1 MEELEADDALGIYAT
16 ANPGNV
22 IVSPD
27 KDMRQIPGKLYDL
40 KDVTTIDP
48 HDGHKWHFVQTLAGD
63 QTDGYAGVPGY
74 GVKTATKLFEEKG
87 YYWETVVDAFKSKGM
102 THDDALLNA
111 RLAKILQASDY
122 DFINKRFIAWCPTAA
137 DYDPN
142 NGAGVPTERGSKG
155 YAREGI

>member
-1 MEELEADDALGIYAT
+1 METLEADDALGIYAT
-16 ANPGNV
+16 ANPGNC

-40 KDVTTIDP
+40 KDVTTITP
-48 HDGHKWHFVQTLAGD
+48 EAGHQWHFIQTLAGD

-111 RLAKILQASDY
+111 RLAKILHASDY
-122 DFINKRFIAWCPTAA
+122 DFINKRFVAWCPTAA
-137 DYDPN
+137 DYDPDH
-142 NGAGVPTERGSKG
+142 GARVPAE
-155 YAREGI
+155 ED

>member
-1 MEELEADDALGIYAT
+1 MEELEADDSLGIYAT

-40 KDVTTIDP
+40 KDVTTITP
-48 HDGHKWHFVQTLAGD
+48 EAGHQWHFIQTLAGD

-87 YYWETVVDAFKSKGM
+87 YYWDTVVK
-102 THDDALLNA
+102 LLNLKA
-111 RLAKILQASDY
+111 
-122 DFINKRFIAWCPTAA
+122 
-137 DYDPN
+137 
-142 NGAGVPTERGSKG
+142 
-155 YAREGI
+155 